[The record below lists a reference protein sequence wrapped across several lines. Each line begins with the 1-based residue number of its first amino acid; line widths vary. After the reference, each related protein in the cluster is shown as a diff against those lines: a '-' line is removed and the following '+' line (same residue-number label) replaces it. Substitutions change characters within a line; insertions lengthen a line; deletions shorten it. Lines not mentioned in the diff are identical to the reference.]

1 NDPAGAVIPPSDDI
15 PLDVR
20 TNRAEQEARKFIAEQ
35 HKLMREA
42 EKLRADMKWEARK
55 FVVTAIAAAA
65 GLIGAGVLLGRF
77 IAF

>member
-1 NDPAGAVIPPSDDI
+1 MNDTTDI

-42 EKLRADMKWEARK
+42 EKLRAEEYKLWRDWSMAPWILGL
-55 FVVTAIAAAA
+55 TLIGSLIG
-65 GLIGAGVLLGRF
+65 GLIAKHL
-77 IAF
+77 

>member
-1 NDPAGAVIPPSDDI
+1 MSDTMDI

-42 EKLRADMKWEARK
+42 EKLRAEEQKLWRDWRMMPWV
-55 FVVTAIAAAA
+55 FGLSLIAALIG
-65 GLIGAGVLLGRF
+65 GLIALHL
-77 IAF
+77 

>member
-1 NDPAGAVIPPSDDI
+1 MSDTDI

-42 EKLRADMKWEARK
+42 EKLRAEEMKMWRDWRMAPWV
-55 FVVTAIAAAA
+55 FALTLIAGVIG
-65 GLIGAGVLLGRF
+65 GLIARHL
-77 IAF
+77 